1 MIPAAAGPSVGAVG
15 VATEV
20 PNVGAAGPVEVAA
33 GLAAEVDTAEGAA
46 GVAAA

>member
-1 MIPAAAGPSVGAVG
+1 VIPAAVGPGMEAVG

-33 GLAAEVDTAEGAA
+33 GLAADVAAVDGAA
-46 GVAAA
+46 AVAAA